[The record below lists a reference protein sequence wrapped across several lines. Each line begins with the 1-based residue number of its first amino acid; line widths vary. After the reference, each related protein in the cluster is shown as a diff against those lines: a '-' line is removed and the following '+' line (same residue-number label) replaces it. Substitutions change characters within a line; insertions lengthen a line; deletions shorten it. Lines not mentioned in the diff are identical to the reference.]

1 MALAVYIAFDF
12 VLSRNKERGQSIYRI
27 DDQGEKVYLK
37 PKVSEGLNLVQKFL
51 VIGAAIIYAVLI
63 GLARIIEKVDTVN

>member
-63 GLARIIEKVDTVN
+63 GLARIIEKVDSVN